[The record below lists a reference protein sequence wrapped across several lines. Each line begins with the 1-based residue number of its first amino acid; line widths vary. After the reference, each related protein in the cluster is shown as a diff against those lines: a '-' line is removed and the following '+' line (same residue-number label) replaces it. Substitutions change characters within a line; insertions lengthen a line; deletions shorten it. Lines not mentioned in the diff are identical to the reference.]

1 MSYTKMRFAKH
12 LACMATGITLSAT
25 LLVGCSQG
33 NKTEDTSNKGDN
45 QTTESTEQ
53 SSEGLSFSYMGSIW
67 DPFPQTMTPV
77 MQALLDRTNT
87 SIDFQ
92 WHPSANYEEKVT
104 VTLASGK
111 LPDMIYGANLATL
124 IDQGAIIPLDE
135 LLEEH
140 GQNILAQLTESD
152 LNMIRNAQDGHIYNI
167 PFVLDFPGQY
177 AMQLRLDWL
186 DRVGIDEVP
195 ETWDEWKAV
204 WTAFKEQD
212 ANGDGDATNDIPY
225 AGDVYSLMPAFGLKI
240 TNKNCFLVDENGN
253 YTMAYELPQFRT
265 FLEEVRAMYK
275 EGLLDKEFST
285 RGTLVNNVEL
295 EKAFQANIVGSGMT
309 WAANTKTTTEV
320 LREIDPTATL
330 AGVKP
335 VQGPNGDSGL
345 VRRNKVGGSAA
356 ITIAGE
362 EKAEEII
369 KFFDYVF
376 SDEGIELMSYG
387 VEGEHH
393 EKVNGEPV
401 LKAPYNENFNSAREN
416 GINFTPFPH
425 VFTGDSYMQLTLG
438 GKTYEEL
445 DEPTKIFYDALYVGE
460 DSFFDPVPTLSTEA
474 FIANQATIMPKLESL
489 LAECVIGAISVDQFF
504 TEYEKLKPIG
514 LQDILDQGNE
524 AYQNMQ

>member
-1 MSYTKMRFAKH
+1 MSYTKMRFAKR
-12 LACMATGITLSAT
+12 LAGMATGITLSAA

-33 NKTEDTSNKGDN
+33 NKAEDNSSKGEN
-45 QTTESTEQ
+45 TATEQ

-77 MQALLDRTNT
+77 MQELLDRTNT
-87 SIDFQ
+87 NIDFQ

-124 IDQGAIIPLDE
+124 IDQGAIIPLDD

-212 ANGDGDATNDIPY
+212 ANGDGDATNEIPY

-240 TNKNCFLVDENGN
+240 TNKNCFLIDENGN
-253 YTMAYELPQFRT
+253 YTLAYELPQFRT

-320 LREIDPTATL
+320 LREIDSNATL

-335 VQGPNGDSGL
+335 VQGPDGESGL

-387 VEGEHH
+387 IEGEHH
-393 EKVNGEPV
+393 EKVNGELV
-401 LKAPYNENFNSAREN
+401 LKAPYNESFNTAREN

-474 FIANQATIMPKLESL
+474 FITNQATIMPKLESL
-489 LAECVIGAISVDQFF
+489 LAECVIGAISVDDFF

-524 AYQNMQ
+524 AYQSMK

>member
-1 MSYTKMRFAKH
+1 MSYTKMRFAKR
-12 LACMATGITLSAT
+12 LACMATGITLSAA
-25 LLVGCSQG
+25 LLVGCSQS
-33 NKTEDTSNKGDN
+33 NKTEDTPNKGEN
-45 QTTESTEQ
+45 QTTETTEK
-53 SSEGLSFSYMGSIW
+53 LSFSYMGTIW
-67 DPFPQTMTPV
+67 DPFPEAITPV
-77 MQALLDRTNT
+77 MQELLNRTNT
-87 SIDFQ
+87 EIDFQ
-92 WHPSANYEEKVT
+92 WYPTANYEEKVA

-111 LPDMIYGANLATL
+111 LPDIIYGAGLSNL
-124 IDQGAIIPLDE
+124 IDQGAIIPLDD
-135 LLEEH
+135 LLEEY
-140 GQNILAQLTESD
+140 GQNILAQLTEDD
-152 LNMIRNAQDGHIYNI
+152 LNMMRNANDGHIYNL
-167 PFVLDFPGQY
+167 PFLLDFPAQY
-177 AMQLRLDWL
+177 AMQLRMDWL
-186 DRVGIDEVP
+186 ERVGISEVP

-212 ANGDGDATNDIPY
+212 ANGDGDATNEIPY
-225 AGDVYSLMPAFGLKI
+225 GGDVYSLMPAFGLKI
-240 TNKNCFLVDENGN
+240 TNKNCFLVDDNGN

-285 RGTLVNNVEL
+285 RGTFVNNVEF
-295 EKAFQANIVGSGMT
+295 EKAFQANIVGSGVT
-309 WAANTKTTTEV
+309 WAANTRTTTEV
-320 LREIDPTATL
+320 LREIDPSATL

-335 VQGPNGDSGL
+335 VQGPDGDSGL

-369 KFFDYVF
+369 KFFNYVF

-387 VEGEHH
+387 IEGEHH
-393 EKVNGEPV
+393 ETVDGNPV
-401 LKAPYNENFNSAREN
+401 LLAPYNESFNAAREN

-445 DEPTKIFYDALYVGE
+445 EETTKLFYDALFVGE
-460 DSFFDPVPTLSTEA
+460 DSFFAPVPTLSTKA
-474 FIANQATIMPKLESL
+474 LMDKNAVIMPKLESL
-489 LAECVIGAISVDQFF
+489 LAECVIGAISVDDFY

-524 AYQNMQ
+524 AYQKMQ